1 MLTGRM
7 CLLALSPF
15 AVRQTPIHHSMCA
28 EVTPPPMLDTEAA
41 PSWEALQQLVLDT
54 PTGGRLSHDG
64 EQRARGQGPSHTA
77 AEVRL
82 FDAEDVSQVR
92 LTLYRDASA
101 WCPYCQKVWLLLEEK
116 RVPYKVVTLPLNAY
130 GYKPAWWT
138 RRVDGGKL
146 PAVEIDGELH
156 LESLAIMETIDQA
169 FSLDGAAGAWE
180 CATPSTRPG
189 EPLRMVPPAG
199 SEAAGRAEAMMTL
212 EAELQRDWFSL
223 VFYPSEGEALSAVRA
238 RLLATLRRAD
248 EALAATPGP
257 WLLGGKAP
265 ALVDVHWVQPRS
277 RGTNPNP

>member
-1 MLTGRM
+1 M
-7 CLLALSPF
+7 CTEA
-15 AVRQTPIHHSMCA
+15 TPA
-28 EVTPPPMLDTEAA
+28 PELDTEAA

-54 PTGGRLSHDG
+54 PTGARLTHEG
-64 EQRARGQGPSHTA
+64 EQRARGQGPPHTA
-77 AEVRL
+77 AELRL

-116 RVPYKVVTLPLNAY
+116 RVPYKVVTMPLNAY

-146 PAVEIDGELH
+146 PAAEIDGELH
-156 LESLAIMETIDQA
+156 LESLAIMETIDEL
-169 FSLDGAAGAWE
+169 FSPDGAAGAWE
-180 CATPSTRPG
+180 GASPPTRPG
-189 EPLRMVPPAG
+189 APLRMVPPAG
-199 SEAAGRAEAMMTL
+199 SAAAERAAAMMRL

-248 EALAATPGP
+248 AALAATPGP
-257 WLLGGKAP
+257 WLLGGEGP
-265 ALVDVHWVQPRS
+265 ALVDVHWVARDGNQPQ
-277 RGTNPNP
+277 TQP